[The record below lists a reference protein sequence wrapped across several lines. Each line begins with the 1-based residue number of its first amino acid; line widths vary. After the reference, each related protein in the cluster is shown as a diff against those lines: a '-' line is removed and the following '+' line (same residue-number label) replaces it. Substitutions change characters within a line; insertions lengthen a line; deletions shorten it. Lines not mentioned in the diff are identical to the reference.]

1 MERQVRKRRI
11 LGLVLMMSTVAATA
25 FAWPDT
31 TSKPVEGGAP
41 KPSRKRLPFNPTT
54 VGAPRP
60 FAVAL
65 TLEHA
70 KGRSSA
76 PDARTVHAQFHFSQ
90 RRSVPMRLRY
100 GTQIVRDDG
109 RIVSER
115 LSDVLRVEG
124 DGDFSQT
131 LVDRLADGYYI
142 LRVTGVAKGGGE
154 EMVDENELYLEVKD
168 GSTTQ
173 IDDYMQFRQVSAIG
187 APHVVSTEGVQ

>member
-1 MERQVRKRRI
+1 
-11 LGLVLMMSTVAATA
+11 
-25 FAWPDT
+25 
-31 TSKPVEGGAP
+31 
-41 KPSRKRLPFNPTT
+41 
-54 VGAPRP
+54 
-60 FAVAL
+60 
-65 TLEHA
+65 
-70 KGRSSA
+70 
-76 PDARTVHAQFHFSQ
+76 
-90 RRSVPMRLRY
+90 MRLRY

-154 EMVDENELYLEVKD
+154 EMVDENELYLQVKD